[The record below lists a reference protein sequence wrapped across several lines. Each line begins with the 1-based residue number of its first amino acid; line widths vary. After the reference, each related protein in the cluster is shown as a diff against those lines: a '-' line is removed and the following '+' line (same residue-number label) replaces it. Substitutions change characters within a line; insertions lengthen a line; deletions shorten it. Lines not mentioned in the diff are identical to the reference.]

1 MGGGEPFDQSH
12 TGQGGKEASRGAAFS
27 AKGAWGAGGRLRA
40 RGDGVAAP
48 IVRLGRS
55 LYRSVGQRAP
65 ENVTDRKALAK
76 AIASLGS
83 GDVLVVT
90 SWIGDTVYSRFSKHA
105 GCCAKAGAGF
115 RSLADV
121 CLGRYHDTPLA
132 ADAHGAE
139 RIGGIGEGIDP
150 IADGVREAARARGV
164 RFGRKLKLTLHQQQ
178 EAILDKQPA
187 KAWQRLAEAIT

>member
-1 MGGGEPFDQSH
+1 MPPLTICTGLWVSSAYQGPSSPSDRPAARQS
-12 TGQGGKEASRGAAFS
+12 
-27 AKGAWGAGGRLRA
+27 RLRGCQSY
-40 RGDGVAAP
+40 R
-48 IVRLGRS
+48 INQRRIIRLGRS

-76 AIASLGS
+76 AIAALGS

-90 SWIGDTVYSRFSKHA
+90 SWIGDTVYARFSKHA